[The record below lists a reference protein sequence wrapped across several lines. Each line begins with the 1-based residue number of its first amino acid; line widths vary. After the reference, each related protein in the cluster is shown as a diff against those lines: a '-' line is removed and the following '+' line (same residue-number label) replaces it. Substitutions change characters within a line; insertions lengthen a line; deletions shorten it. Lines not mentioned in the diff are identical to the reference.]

1 MKEMIRMDERQ
12 IVDSAIS
19 HINDAKA
26 EIMNFS
32 RSNLNPNSQSEL
44 DLAYQTLN
52 DSISHCLGIFG
63 PSKGTRPN

>member
-1 MKEMIRMDERQ
+1 MDERK

-26 EIMNFS
+26 EINSFS
-32 RSNLNPNSQSEL
+32 KSNLNPTSKNEL
-44 DLAYQTLN
+44 DLAYQSLD

-63 PSKGTRPN
+63 PSPIKDKKTH